1 MSQPTVSCSLL
12 GAGGLQLLL
21 EVQRLVVVDALVAEL
36 VIIPPKR
43 HWGTRSQLGTFK
55 REIPSA
61 IFTPCPLLSPP
72 LAPKYVRI
80 PNVFTSALNTRLNTR
95 IYLPTPTYFARRFT
109 IAALGE
115 LTRAHSSVHAVAEAG
130 AIAPYERAA

>member
-1 MSQPTVSCSLL
+1 MIEVCRAWGKAYYAVGVPADGLLL

-95 IYLPTPTYFARRFT
+95 IYLPTPAYFARRVR
-109 IAALGE
+109 LGSGFRN
-115 LTRAHSSVHAVAEAG
+115 LRP
-130 AIAPYERAA
+130 IIFL